1 MSGRS
6 SATLTGR
13 YAPKKRPEP
22 KIDNAHL
29 QLFLNACKL
38 LDLALILPADS
49 LPQFQLHR
57 WAFLGDSTSPTS
69 FDITTIFTALSKADN
84 ALPLD
89 TISIFSFDDR
99 STNNNNNESLLQ
111 SLLNEANATVS
122 SSTTT
127 TFGGDTTS
135 LHSNS
140 VPDSSAQHGPQ
151 SLPATLSSNSLN
163 TTASSGNS
171 RPGTMKNYIPH
182 IVIINSILNYL
193 TVSFQS

>member
-1 MSGRS
+1 M
-6 SATLTGR
+6 
-13 YAPKKRPEP
+13 
-22 KIDNAHL
+22 
-29 QLFLNACKL
+29 NACKL

-69 FDITTIFTALSKADN
+69 FDITTIFSALSKADN

-99 STNNNNNESLLQ
+99 ASSNDIQMQMLSNEV
-111 SLLNEANATVS
+111 A
-122 SSTTT
+122 SSTTST
-127 TFGGDTTS
+127 TAGGGGDTTS

-140 VPDSSAQHGPQ
+140 ISDSASQFGPQ
-151 SLPATLSSNSLN
+151 SLPATLSSSSSIN
-163 TTASSGNS
+163 TNTNGSGRS
-171 RPGTMKNYIPH
+171 ATMKNYIPH

-193 TVSFQS
+193 TVSLLNWSNVSRKLNRNVFLL